1 MFPGTV
7 TALKTR
13 EHQRDG
19 NSEADFRRQE
29 RSHPG
34 SKWGQLGHRC
44 FQPPPLLSLKV
55 FYTALGLRCRKLYVY
70 TTAHQTAVN
79 RMMGFFWLG
88 NVPLIQNQNILWKLV
103 LSWQESIK
111 PSLWDAAV
119 VISNAKLLLYY
130 CFIVTFNMERFSIA
144 QGKKKKIVLWQ

>member
-1 MFPGTV
+1 MFSGTV

-79 RMMGFFWLG
+79 RMMGFFLVGKCPIDTKSKYFVETCPFLAGKYQTKPLG
-88 NVPLIQNQNILWKLV
+88 CCCCHQ
-103 LSWQESIK
+103 
-111 PSLWDAAV
+111 
-119 VISNAKLLLYY
+119 
-130 CFIVTFNMERFSIA
+130 
-144 QGKKKKIVLWQ
+144 